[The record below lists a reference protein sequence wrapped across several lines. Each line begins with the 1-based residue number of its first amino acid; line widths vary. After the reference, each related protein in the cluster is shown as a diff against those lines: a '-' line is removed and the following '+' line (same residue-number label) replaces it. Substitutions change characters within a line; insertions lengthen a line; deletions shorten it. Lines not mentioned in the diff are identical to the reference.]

1 MSGHQLEK
9 AERQLAEARKGITEA
24 ERIRADAER
33 EWAGGQLPLGL
44 MLLAIGSVFTAERL
58 GYIRLQ
64 EVWRYWPL
72 FFVALAA
79 SRVLM
84 RAEGALRFSFA
95 MLFMAAIFFMH
106 NFHILGIQ
114 HSWPLFI
121 VLAGLMT
128 LWSAVFGPVGKKPQS

>member
-9 AERQLAEARKGITEA
+9 AERQLAEAREVITEA

-95 MLFMAAIFFMH
+95 MLFMAAIFFMN

-128 LWSAVFGPVGKKPQS
+128 LWRAVFGPAGKRPQS